1 MRTLNIICYS
11 LSLSIPTLCNVFLF
25 SQILPALCVLIHHT
39 DVSVSITGCAVLSSL
54 VWRWQHLPK
63 HGFKKRFLYF
73 FSLPLLDLGGH
84 RVGFVLPDWCWKW
97 ADPNGHRLRHCPSSG
112 TSTESPRGQS
122 SGGKKRL
129 SLLLSYITYSF
140 GKVSLLLNKD
150 SALLWLFTPPL
161 KNLTPTFQLLLK
173 NTKHCVVK
181 TAIL

>member
-11 LSLSIPTLCNVFLF
+11 RSLSIPTLCNVFLF

-129 SLLLSYITYSF
+129 SLLLSYITYSVWEGVF
-140 GKVSLLLNKD
+140 AFKQRLGFTLAFYTTTKKLNTN
-150 SALLWLFTPPL
+150 F
-161 KNLTPTFQLLLK
+161 PTFIK
-173 NTKHCVVK
+173 KHK
-181 TAIL
+181 TLRS